1 MKGRRSSTSPLAR
14 APRRVVRTD
23 ASIQELLS
31 GRAFAVGTRFAGER
45 FAAGRAAELLAED
58 PTRTAQ
64 QLVDLLRA
72 EADEAAAE
80 FKRIRG
86 DD

>member
-1 MKGRRSSTSPLAR
+1 M
-14 APRRVVRTD
+14 D
-23 ASIQELLS
+23 ASIQELFS
-31 GRAFAVGTRFAGER
+31 DRTFAAGTTFAGKR

-72 EADEAAAE
+72 EADEAEAE
-80 FKRIRG
+80 FKRVRG
-86 DD
+86 DA

>member
-1 MKGRRSSTSPLAR
+1 MEASLKEMFSD
-14 APRRVVRTD
+14 RT
-23 ASIQELLS
+23 
-31 GRAFAVGTRFAGER
+31 FAAGMTFAGKR
-45 FAAGRAAELLAED
+45 FAAGRAAELIAED

-72 EADEAAAE
+72 EADLAEAE
-80 FKRIRG
+80 FKRVRG